1 LVIRLSAERPEAV
14 KTGFA
19 RVFGVEKNSIVDGI
33 KQILEKKG
41 ALPKESTCSDGTAA
55 RKIVEIL
62 ENSDDR
68 RYAHV

>member
-1 LVIRLSAERPEAV
+1 
-14 KTGFA
+14 
-19 RVFGVEKNSIVDGI
+19 VFGVEKNSIVDGI